1 MQDER
6 VEFSRDP
13 KDWAPVVERVTFQWF
28 YRQLGV
34 VNLPMGIDVISQAID
49 ILVKEKG
56 MGSWRWLLEGRT
68 LVWEGVPVNGVAK
81 VHAYV
86 FGGKRRKKNTVFVRQ
101 GFWKFYAI
109 ETALKVVNKSLVGR
123 TLARLE

>member
-1 MQDER
+1 M
-6 VEFSRDP
+6 
-13 KDWAPVVERVTFQWF
+13 
-28 YRQLGV
+28 

-81 VHAYV
+81 VNAYV